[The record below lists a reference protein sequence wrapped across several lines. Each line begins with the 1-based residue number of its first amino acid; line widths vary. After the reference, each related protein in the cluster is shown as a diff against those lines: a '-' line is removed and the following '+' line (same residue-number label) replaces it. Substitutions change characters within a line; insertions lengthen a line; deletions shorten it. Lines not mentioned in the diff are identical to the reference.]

1 MNSPSKTV
9 SALIIISLAVIGV
22 GVTIGVHHGAAPDIS
37 AAQEAAQAQ
46 AFLSLLPSDSYD
58 NHPLQQPITLPER
71 TPDTQ
76 AVSAGYLV
84 SLSGQPS
91 AVLFQSQAQG
101 YSGPIELL
109 IAVAANGQ
117 LLGVKVLQQN
127 ETPGLGDRIV
137 TEPSWLARFLGKS
150 LNDPGDS
157 GWKLKKDNGEFDQIA
172 GATITSRATVEAIH
186 ATLRFFDAHRAQL
199 LFPSGNPP

>member
-1 MNSPSKTV
+1 MNSPPKTI
-9 SALIIISLAVIGV
+9 SALIIVVLAVIGV
-22 GVTIGVHHGAAPDIS
+22 GLTVALHHGTAVQINAE
-37 AAQEAAQAQ
+37 QQAAQAQ
-46 AFLSLLPSDSYD
+46 AYLSLLPRGSYD

-76 AVSAGYLV
+76 AVIAGYLV
-84 SLSGQPS
+84 SLGGQPN
-91 AVLFQSQAQG
+91 AVLFQSQADG

-109 IAVAANGQ
+109 IAVAADGQ

-137 TEPSWLARFLGKS
+137 TEPGWLTRFLGKS
-150 LNDPGDS
+150 LNDPGEA
-157 GWKLKKDNGEFDQIA
+157 GWRLKKDNGQFDQIA

-199 LFPSGNPP
+199 LSPSGNPP